1 VQRPIK
7 FRAWD
12 KDSKRMHYAED
23 LIGPGGWVIQFHGVP
38 LEIGIHGVF
47 EPENVELMQYTGL
60 EDKNGKEIYEGDI
73 VRTTLIS
80 LGFWRVRSRQLTD
93 EVVYQPGAFTI
104 GHGNAAHLISPYR
117 DDLEVIGN
125 IQRAARA
132 SGGRQVMATQSPAH
146 IRHLNGE
153 HSRWCQKIKGKL
165 IYCRFTDQRIGK
177 VGK

>member
-1 VQRPIK
+1 MQRPIK

-80 LGFWRVRSRQLTD
+80 LGLWRVRSRNITD

-104 GHGNAAHLISPYR
+104 GHGDAAHLISPYR
-117 DDLEVIGN
+117 DDLEVVGN
-125 IQRAARA
+125 IYEDPNLLAPEPKQ
-132 SGGRQVMATQSPAH
+132 
-146 IRHLNGE
+146 
-153 HSRWCQKIKGKL
+153 
-165 IYCRFTDQRIGK
+165 
-177 VGK
+177 

>member
-1 VQRPIK
+1 MRESNDRFTRGHGKLGGFAKGSPALHVGKRGRGSMQRPIK

-23 LIGPGGWVIQFHGVP
+23 MIGPGGWVIQFHGAP

-73 VRTTLIS
+73 VRTTLIG
-80 LGFWRVRSRQLTD
+80 LGFWRVRSRKLTD

-104 GHGNAAHLISPYR
+104 GHGDTAHLITPYR

-125 IQRAARA
+125 IYEQPELLAPEAK
-132 SGGRQVMATQSPAH
+132 Q
-146 IRHLNGE
+146 
-153 HSRWCQKIKGKL
+153 
-165 IYCRFTDQRIGK
+165 
-177 VGK
+177 